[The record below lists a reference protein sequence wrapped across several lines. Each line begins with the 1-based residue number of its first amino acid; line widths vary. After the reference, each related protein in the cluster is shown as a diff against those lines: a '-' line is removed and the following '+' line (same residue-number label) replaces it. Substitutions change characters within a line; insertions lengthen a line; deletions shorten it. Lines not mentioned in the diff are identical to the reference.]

1 MAVWHLNWSKLVRA
15 TGHKWLADN
24 CLRLGA
30 AVSYYTLFSVFPLFL
45 VILAIVQALLRDS
58 SAARDVLLDALARV
72 TGGFRDEFVATL
84 DAVQGAHTQTGVV
97 GVVLL
102 VMGASWV
109 FGELVSAFNII
120 WGVES
125 AAGSGLRAWAR
136 STFFSFALVLASAF
150 LLLVSMVISALLTAV
165 GVWVTATTGGGLIW
179 SVAQLALNMVV
190 LTLIFAVLLKSLP
203 QTSVAWD
210 DVWLGAILTALAWS
224 TLQGAIGL
232 AIVWSNYGSYGTI
245 GAVLALVA
253 WVYSSSQILFF
264 GAEFSVVFA
273 QNYGSRRDAQLAP
286 EAHTPEPTAH
296 ALPQQREGSS
306 M

>member
-1 MAVWHLNWSKLVRA
+1 
-15 TGHKWLADN
+15 
-24 CLRLGA
+24 
-30 AVSYYTLFSVFPLFL
+30 
-45 VILAIVQALLRDS
+45 
-58 SAARDVLLDALARV
+58 
-72 TGGFRDEFVATL
+72 
-84 DAVQGAHTQTGVV
+84 
-97 GVVLL
+97 
-102 VMGASWV
+102 
-109 FGELVSAFNII
+109 
-120 WGVES
+120 
-125 AAGSGLRAWAR
+125 
-136 STFFSFALVLASAF
+136 
-150 LLLVSMVISALLTAV
+150 MVISALLTAV

-179 SVAQLALNMVV
+179 SVAQLALNLVV

-232 AIVWSNYGSYGTI
+232 AIAWSNYGSYGTI

-273 QNYGSRRDAQLAP
+273 QHYGSRRDAPPASETHAP
-286 EAHTPEPTAH
+286 QPTAH
-296 ALPQQREGSS
+296 ALPHGHEGSS